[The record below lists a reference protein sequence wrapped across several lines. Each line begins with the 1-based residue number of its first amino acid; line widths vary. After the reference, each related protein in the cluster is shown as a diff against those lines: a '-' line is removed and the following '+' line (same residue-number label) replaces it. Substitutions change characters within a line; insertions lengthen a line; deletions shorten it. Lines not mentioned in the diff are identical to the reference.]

1 MWETSWKL
9 PRGQPMWIREADCC
23 AARSARPGG
32 PLSPGPLTEVRRDRE
47 RDTIEEQMVLWPGSA
62 PGRSAKRNVNDV
74 NGAREGVAGAC
85 LG

>member
-9 PRGQPMWIREADCC
+9 PRGQPVDP
-23 AARSARPGG
+23 RSGLLCSAQRP
-32 PLSPGPLTEVRRDRE
+32 PRRATRPGPLTEVRRDRE
-47 RDTIEEQMVLWPGSA
+47 RDTIEEQMVLWLGSA